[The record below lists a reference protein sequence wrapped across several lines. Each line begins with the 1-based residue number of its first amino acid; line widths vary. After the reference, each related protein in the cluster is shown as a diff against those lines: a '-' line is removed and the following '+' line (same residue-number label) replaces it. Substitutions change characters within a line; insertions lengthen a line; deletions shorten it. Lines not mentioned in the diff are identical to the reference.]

1 MHEAS
6 FKTENLQ
13 ISAGVDVEHVFYDT
27 VDGDNRCVIEEN
39 TA

>member
-13 ISAGVDVEHVFYDT
+13 ISAGIYVENVFYDT
-27 VDGDNRCVIEEN
+27 VDGDNRSVVEEN